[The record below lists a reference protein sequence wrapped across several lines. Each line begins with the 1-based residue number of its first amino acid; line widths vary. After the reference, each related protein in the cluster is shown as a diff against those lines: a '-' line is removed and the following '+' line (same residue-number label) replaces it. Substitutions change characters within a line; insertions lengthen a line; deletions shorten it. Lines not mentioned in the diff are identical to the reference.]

1 MNLNSSKI
9 NSFLKKKN
17 FQKYKLSPL
26 KGDASFR
33 KYYRLED
40 LNKSFI
46 LCHTNKEKNLNI
58 KTYKKISTILRKK
71 KILVPQVFCSDFKK
85 GFNLIQDLG
94 NKNFLNIINKSK
106 NKFFIYKKIIS
117 LLCRIQKINSKSFN
131 FLPVYNFKLLKRELD
146 LFFNWYL
153 PGVLKIKKNKQITK
167 LREGLLSVLKDLN
180 CKNNTFVHRDFHVSN
195 LMNKSNQIF
204 LIDFQDAV
212 KGHIAYDLASLID
225 DVRIKT
231 SFNLKKKLFDFYLTL
246 LRKKKKFNISEFNK
260 TFIIL
265 TVQRL
270 LKIIGIFSRLSI
282 RDNKKKYLKLIP
294 YTWSILRERLKHPIF
309 NEARMIIRREIDP
322 LLK

>member
-33 KYYRLED
+33 KYYRLKN
-40 LNKSFI
+40 LNRSFV
-46 LCHTNKEKNLNI
+46 LSHTDKEKNLNI
-58 KTYKKISTILRKK
+58 KTYEKISTILRKK
-71 KILVPQVFCSDFKK
+71 KILVPKVFCSDFKK

-106 NKFFIYKKIIS
+106 NKFFIYKKIIF
-117 LLCRIQKINSKSFN
+117 LLFRIQKINSKSFN
-131 FLPVYNFKLLKRELD
+131 FLPVYNFKLLKIELD
-146 LFFNWYL
+146 LFFDWYL

-167 LREGLLSVLKDLN
+167 LREVLLSVLKDLN

-231 SFNLKKKLFDFYLTL
+231 SFDLKKKIFNFYLTF
-246 LRKKKKFNISEFNK
+246 LRKNKKFNISEFNK
-260 TFIIL
+260 IFIIL

-270 LKIIGIFSRLSI
+270 FKIIGIFSRLSI

>member
-9 NSFLKKKN
+9 NNFLKKKN
-17 FQKYKLSPL
+17 FLKYKLSPL

-33 KYYRLED
+33 KYYRLKN

-46 LCHTNKEKNLNI
+46 LSHTEKEKNLNI
-58 KTYKKISTILRKK
+58 KAYKKISNILRKK
-71 KILVPQVFCSDFKK
+71 KILVPKVFCNDFKK

-94 NKNFLNIINKSK
+94 NKNFLHIIKKSK
-106 NKFFIYKKIIS
+106 NKFFIYKKIIF
-117 LLCRIQKINSKSFN
+117 LLFRIQNINSRSFN
-131 FLPVYNFKLLKRELD
+131 FLPVYNFRLLKRELD
-146 LFFNWYL
+146 LFFDWYL
-153 PGVLKIKKNKQITK
+153 PKILKIKKNKQITK
-167 LREGLLSVLKDLN
+167 LRDVLLSVLKELKY
-180 CKNNTFVHRDFHVSN
+180 KNNTFVHRDFHLSN

-212 KGHIAYDLASLID
+212 KGHMAYDLASLID

-231 SFNLKKKLFDFYLTL
+231 SFDLKKKIFNFYLMFL
-246 LRKKKKFNISEFNK
+246 KKNKKFNISEFNK
-260 TFIIL
+260 TFIVL

-270 LKIIGIFSRLSI
+270 FKIIGIFSRLSV

-309 NEARMIIRREIDP
+309 NEARMIIRHEIDP

>member
-17 FQKYKLSPL
+17 FLKYKLFPL

-33 KYYRLED
+33 KYYRLKN
-40 LNKSFI
+40 LSKSFI
-46 LCHTNKEKNLNI
+46 LSQKEKEKNLNI
-58 KTYKKISTILRKK
+58 KAYEKISTILRKK
-71 KILVPQVFCSDFKK
+71 KILVPKVFCNDFKK

-106 NKFFIYKKIIS
+106 NKFFIYKKIIF
-117 LLCRIQKINSKSFN
+117 LLFRIQNINSKSFN
-131 FLPVYNFKLLKRELD
+131 FLPVYNFKLLKKELD

-153 PGVLKIKKNKQITK
+153 PKILKIKKNKQIIR
-167 LREGLLSVLKDLN
+167 LREVLLSVLKELKY
-180 CKNNTFVHRDFHVSN
+180 KNNTFVHRDFHVSN

-212 KGHIAYDLASLID
+212 KGHMAYDLASLID

-231 SFNLKKKLFDFYLTL
+231 SFDLKKKIFNFYLTFL
-246 LRKKKKFNISEFNK
+246 KKNKSLDISEFNK
-260 TFIIL
+260 TFIIF

-270 LKIIGIFSRLSI
+270 FKIIGIFSRLSI

-309 NEARMIIRREIDP
+309 NEARMIIRLEIEP

>member
-33 KYYRLED
+33 KYYRLKN
-40 LNKSFI
+40 LSKSFI
-46 LCHTNKEKNLNI
+46 LSHAEKEKNLNI
-58 KTYKKISTILRKK
+58 KAYEKISTILRKK
-71 KILVPQVFCSDFKK
+71 KILVPKVFCNDFKK

-94 NKNFLNIINKSK
+94 NKNFFNIINKSR
-106 NKFFIYKKIIS
+106 NKFFIYKKIIF
-117 LLCRIQKINSKSFN
+117 LLFRIQNINSKSFN
-131 FLPVYNFKLLKRELD
+131 FLPFYNFRLLKRELD
-146 LFFNWYL
+146 LFFDWYL
-153 PGVLKIKKNKQITK
+153 SKILKIKKNKKISK
-167 LREGLLSVLKDLN
+167 LREVLLSILKDLKY
-180 CKNNTFVHRDFHVSN
+180 KNNTFVHRDFHVSN

-212 KGHIAYDLASLID
+212 KGHMAYDLASLID

-231 SFNLKKKLFDFYLTL
+231 SFDLKKK
-246 LRKKKKFNISEFNK
+246 KKNFNVSEFNK
-260 TFIIL
+260 IFIIL

-270 LKIIGIFSRLSI
+270 FKIIGIFSRLSI

-294 YTWSILRERLKHPIF
+294 YTWSILRKRLKNPIF
-309 NEARMIIRREIDP
+309 NEARMIIRREIEP

>member
-17 FQKYKLSPL
+17 FQKYKLFPL

-33 KYYRLED
+33 KYYRLK
-40 LNKSFI
+40 NFSKSFI
-46 LCHTNKEKNLNI
+46 LSHTKKEKNSNI
-58 KTYKKISTILRKK
+58 KTYEKISTILRKK
-71 KILVPQVFCSDFKK
+71 KILVPKVFCNDFKK

-106 NKFFIYKKIIS
+106 SKFFIYKKIIF
-117 LLCRIQKINSKSFN
+117 LLLRIQKINSKSFN
-131 FLPVYNFKLLKRELD
+131 FLPVYNFRLLKRELD
-146 LFFNWYL
+146 LFFDWYL
-153 PGVLKIKKNKQITK
+153 PKILKIKKNKQIIR
-167 LREGLLSVLKDLN
+167 LREVLLSVLKGLKY
-180 CKNNTFVHRDFHVSN
+180 KNNTFVHRDFHVSN
-195 LMNKSNQIF
+195 LMHKSNQIF

-212 KGHIAYDLASLID
+212 KGPMAYDLASLID
-225 DVRIKT
+225 DVRVKT
-231 SFNLKKKLFDFYLTL
+231 SFDLKKKIFDFYLTF
-246 LRKKKKFNISEFNK
+246 LRKNKKVNIREFNK

-270 LKIIGIFSRLSI
+270 FKIIGIFSRLSI

-294 YTWSILRERLKHPIF
+294 CTWSILRERLKHPIF
-309 NEARMIIRREIDP
+309 NEVRMIIRREIDP

>member
-17 FQKYKLSPL
+17 FQKYKLFPL

-33 KYYRLED
+33 KYYRLK
-40 LNKSFI
+40 NFSKSFI
-46 LCHTNKEKNLNI
+46 LSHTKKEKNSNI
-58 KTYKKISTILRKK
+58 KTYEKISTILRKK
-71 KILVPQVFCSDFKK
+71 KILVPKVFCNDFKK

-106 NKFFIYKKIIS
+106 SKFFIYKKIIF
-117 LLCRIQKINSKSFN
+117 LLLRIQKINSKSFN
-131 FLPVYNFKLLKRELD
+131 FLPVYNFRLLKRELD
-146 LFFNWYL
+146 LFFDWYL
-153 PGVLKIKKNKQITK
+153 PKILKIKKNKQIIR
-167 LREGLLSVLKDLN
+167 LREVLLSVLKGLKY
-180 CKNNTFVHRDFHVSN
+180 KNNTFVHRDFHVSN
-195 LMNKSNQIF
+195 LMHKSNQIF

-212 KGHIAYDLASLID
+212 KGHMAYDLASLID
-225 DVRIKT
+225 DVRVKT
-231 SFNLKKKLFDFYLTL
+231 SFDLKKKIFDFYLTF
-246 LRKKKKFNISEFNK
+246 LRKNKKVNIREFNK

-270 LKIIGIFSRLSI
+270 FKIIGIFSRLSI

-294 YTWSILRERLKHPIF
+294 CTWSILRERLKHPIF
-309 NEARMIIRREIDP
+309 NEVRMIIRREIDP